1 MTRILFLNLV
11 ILQRVALVNISI
23 QSAIH
28 HIHQFVDIHKEYS
41 SIIKKFVT
49 FACGSFFTRSITLL
63 LAPIT
68 MQLLTPSDYGL
79 LALTNSF
86 ISILTALLG
95 LGLRQMLPLHYFSI
109 ASDKR
114 QLIITDIICIY
125 LVISIPML
133 CILSCNLTIINE
145 YLFLGQASVKLLL
158 LSLSIS
164 FIYFFVELFYQILQ
178 YKQEAWH
185 LTKVQAAITV
195 ITICCNLFFLCI
207 LKCGVYSIFIG
218 QAIGMMLVLCICIK
232 NILDYQSMD
241 YINMQRSLQSMKT
254 YLSMGLPF
262 IPSMLFGLLL
272 ASGDRWV
279 LARLSTMH
287 NVGIY
292 SVANTLAQL
301 ANMIIFYAMT
311 GSYIPHM
318 LNSFAQ
324 SNDDLRKLENQN
336 KYAMWIAMCASFIL
350 ISLGFVSSKWI
361 LYFFIPKAF
370 QASIGYMYLLLLG
383 SIFLMG
389 TQFLNCLIQ
398 FKKKS
403 LFLGL
408 VLCLPAAMNI
418 ALNILLIPYLELYGC
433 VLATL
438 ISYISYFG
446 ITYAYNVQLL
456 KKAI

>member
-1 MTRILFLNLV
+1 M
-11 ILQRVALVNISI
+11 NISI

-28 HIHQFVDIHKEYS
+28 YIDQYIHLHKEYS

-68 MQLLTPSDYGL
+68 MQLLTPADYGL

-86 ISILTALLG
+86 ISIITALLG
-95 LGLRQMLPLHYFSI
+95 LGLRQMLPLHYFTITSDERPSI
-109 ASDKR
+109 
-114 QLIITDIICIY
+114 IIDIICIY
-125 LVISIPML
+125 LIISVPTL
-133 CILSCNLTIINE
+133 CLFSFNLNILNE
-145 YLFLGQASVKLLL
+145 YLFLGQASNQLLL
-158 LSLSIS
+158 LSFFIS
-164 FIYFFVELFYQILQ
+164 FIYFFVELFYQLLQ
-178 YKQEAWH
+178 YQQEAWY
-185 LTKVQAAITV
+185 LTKIQAAITV
-195 ITICCNLFFLCI
+195 ITISCNLLFLCI
-207 LKCGVYSIFIG
+207 FKLGVCSIFIG
-218 QAIGMMLVLCICIK
+218 QAIGMIFVCFICIK
-232 NILDYQSMD
+232 EVVMYDYGQHLNIR
-241 YINMQRSLQSMKT
+241 RSLQVMKS

-301 ANMIIFYAMT
+301 ANMIIFYAIT
-311 GSYIPHM
+311 GSYMPHM

-324 SNDDLRKLENQN
+324 NRADIKKLEAQN
-336 KYAMWIAMCASFIL
+336 KQAMWAAMIAIFIL
-350 ISLGFVSSKWI
+350 ISLGFASSKWI
-361 LYFFIPKAF
+361 LYFFIPKDF

-383 SIFLMG
+383 SIFLLG

-408 VLCLPAAMNI
+408 ILCLPASLNVI
-418 ALNILLIPYLELYGC
+418 LNIILIPHLELYGC

-438 ISYISYFG
+438 ISYISYFV
-446 ITYAYNVQLL
+446 ITYLYNVRLFR
-456 KKAI
+456 ITI

>member
-1 MTRILFLNLV
+1 M
-11 ILQRVALVNISI
+11 NISI

-28 HIHQFVDIHKEYS
+28 YIHQYIAIHKEYTF
-41 SIIKKFVT
+41 IIKRFVT

-68 MQLLTPSDYGL
+68 MQLLTPADYGL

-95 LGLRQMLPLHYFSI
+95 LGLRQMLPLHYFTIEKEHRASI
-109 ASDKR
+109 
-114 QLIITDIICIY
+114 IIDITCIY
-125 LVISIPML
+125 LIISIPIL
-133 CILSCNLTIINE
+133 CILSCNLAILNE
-145 YLFLGQASVKLLL
+145 YLFLGQASHPLLYI
-158 LSLSIS
+158 SLFIS

-178 YKQEAWH
+178 YHQEAWH
-185 LTKVQAAITV
+185 LTKIQAVITLF
-195 ITICCNLFFLCI
+195 TICCNLFCLCI
-207 LKCGVYSIFIG
+207 LNLGVCSIFIG
-218 QAIGMMLVLCICIK
+218 QAMGMIFGFFVSIQEVWDYNYREHL
-232 NILDYQSMD
+232 NIR
-241 YINMQRSLQSMKT
+241 RSLHSIRS

-301 ANMIIFYAMT
+301 ANMIIFYAIT
-311 GSYIPHM
+311 GSYMPYM
-318 LNSFAQ
+318 LNSFAHNRDNIIQ
-324 SNDDLRKLENQN
+324 LEAKNKL
-336 KYAMWIAMCASFIL
+336 AMWSCMLASFVL
-350 ISLGFVSSKWI
+350 ISIGFASSKWI

-383 SIFLMG
+383 SIFLLG

-398 FKKKS
+398 CKKKS

-408 VLCLPAAMNI
+408 ILCLPASLNVL
-418 ALNILLIPYLELYGC
+418 LNIILIPYLELYGC

-438 ISYISYFG
+438 ISYISYFM
-446 ITYAYNVQLL
+446 ITYAYNVRLL
-456 KKAI
+456 KKAL

>member
-1 MTRILFLNLV
+1 MNV
-11 ILQRVALVNISI
+11 SI
-23 QSAIH
+23 QLAIH
-28 HIHQFVDIHKEYS
+28 HIYRLIETHKEYS

-68 MQLLTPSDYGL
+68 MQMLTPTDYGL

-95 LGLRQMLPLHYFSI
+95 LGLRQMLPLYYFSLSI
-109 ASDKR
+109 NNR
-114 QLIITDIICIY
+114 IHIIIDIICIY
-125 LVISIPML
+125 LVVSIPTL
-133 CILSCNLTIINE
+133 SLVSCNLTILNE
-145 YLFLGQASVKLLL
+145 YLFLGQASKKLLF
-158 LSLSIS
+158 LSLFIS
-164 FIYFFVELFYQILQ
+164 FIYFFVELFYQLLQ
-178 YKQEAWH
+178 YQQEAWY
-185 LTKVQAAITV
+185 LTKIQAAITI
-195 ITICCNLFFLCI
+195 ITISCNLLFLCI
-207 LKCGVYSIFIG
+207 FKLGACSIFIG
-218 QAIGMMLVLCICIK
+218 QAVGMIFVCFICIK
-232 NILDYQSMD
+232 KVVMYDYREYLNIR
-241 YINMQRSLQSMKT
+241 RSLQAMRP

-262 IPSMLFGLLL
+262 VPSMLFGLLL

-301 ANMIIFYAMT
+301 ANMITFYAIT
-311 GSYIPHM
+311 GSYMPHM

-324 SNDDLRKLENQN
+324 NREPIIKLEHKN
-336 KYAMWIAMCASFIL
+336 KMAMWATMLASFVL
-350 ISLGFVSSKWI
+350 ISLGFASSKWI
-361 LYFFIPKAF
+361 LYLFIPTAF

-383 SIFLMG
+383 SVFLLG

-408 VLCLPAAMNI
+408 ILCLPALLNVV
-418 ALNILLIPYLELYGC
+418 LNILLIPYLELYGC

-438 ISYISYFG
+438 LSYMSYFL
-446 ITYAYNVQLL
+446 ITYAYNVRLL
-456 KKAI
+456 QSIN

>member
-1 MTRILFLNLV
+1 
-11 ILQRVALVNISI
+11 VNISI

-28 HIHQFVDIHKEYS
+28 YIYHYINIHKEYT

-63 LAPIT
+63 FAPIT
-68 MQLLTPSDYGL
+68 MQLLTPTDYGL

-109 ASDKR
+109 SSNER
-114 QLIITDIICIY
+114 VYIIIDIICIY
-125 LVISIPML
+125 LIISIPTL
-133 CILSCNLTIINE
+133 CLFSCNLNLLNE
-145 YLFLGQASVKLLL
+145 YLFLGQASKKLLF
-158 LSLSIS
+158 LSLFIS
-164 FIYFFVELFYQILQ
+164 FIYFFVELFYQLLQ
-178 YKQEAWH
+178 YQQEAWH
-185 LTKVQAAITV
+185 LTKVQAI
-195 ITICCNLFFLCI
+195 ITIVTISCNLIFLCI
-207 LKCGVYSIFIG
+207 FNLGIYSIFIG
-218 QAIGMMLVLCICIK
+218 QAIGMTLVCFICVK
-232 NILDYQSMD
+232 EALRYDYKQYLNMD
-241 YINMQRSLQSMKT
+241 RSLQAMKL
-254 YLSMGLPF
+254 YLSRGLPF

-301 ANMIIFYAMT
+301 ANMIIFYAIT
-311 GSYIPHM
+311 GSYMPHM
-318 LNSFAQ
+318 LNSFALN
-324 SNDDLRKLENQN
+324 STEIKKLERQN
-336 KYAMWIAMCASFIL
+336 KIAMWASMGTSFIL
-350 ISLGFVSSKWI
+350 ISLGFASSKWL

-383 SIFLMG
+383 SIFLLG

-408 VLCLPAAMNI
+408 ILCLPASLNVI
-418 ALNILLIPYLELYGC
+418 LNIILIPYLELYGC

-438 ISYISYFG
+438 ISYISYFA
-446 ITYAYNVQLL
+446 ITYLYNVRLL
-456 KKAI
+456 KDDVRY